1 MDNKETLINHIEDTP
16 VLRFKEFKDKWSVY
30 SIKQLCDISTGKS
43 LSKYLKDDGKYFIID
58 MGSIT
63 KDSYINAKKKTNI
76 ITVLLNKGDI
86 VMPKDDI
93 GNGSIICKTAV
104 IEENNK
110 YVLGDHVYRILV
122 KSENPYFVSLLINS
136 PTIHNALMKKV
147 TGSAQLGININ
158 SVLNQ
163 KILIPSLLEQEK
175 ISNLFK
181 NMDNLIK
188 FHQHKLILLNKYKEG
203 LINSLFCDKAKK
215 YKKVKL
221 NLILSEYTK
230 KSTKNDIYPH
240 VSLTKDGIIPK
251 GERYNRDFLV
261 KNSDKEYKI
270 TYYNDICYNP
280 ANLKFGVISRNKFGN
295 AIFSPIYITFKVKSG
310 YNPIFIE
317 YLVTRKSFINKAIRY
332 QEGTVYERMAV
343 KVDDF
348 LSLEVPVSSI
358 EEQNQIADIL
368 TTLDEKI
375 EKENAVLSLLKK
387 YKQGLLQQM
396 FI

>member
-203 LINSLFCDKAKK
+203 LIKYIFDRIYEFPNVSLQDICSIKTGKLDANAMTTNGQYKFFTCAKQDYLTDTFAFDGDAILISGNGNVGYSK
-215 YKKVKL
+215 FYSGKFNAYQRTYVLMNFKGNPIYIKVAIDVKL
-221 NLILSEYTK
+221 KNKINKEVNLGAMPFIKLKT
-230 KSTKNDIYPH
+230 
-240 VSLTKDGIIPK
+240 L
-251 GERYNRDFLV
+251 
-261 KNSDKEYKI
+261 
-270 TYYNDICYNP
+270 
-280 ANLKFGVISRNKFGN
+280 ANLKIVLPSIKIQNKIAKILSTYDSLIDKETQTLN
-295 AIFSPIYITFKVKSG
+295 QLKSMKV
-310 YNPIFIE
+310 
-317 YLVTRKSFINKAIRY
+317 
-332 QEGTVYERMAV
+332 
-343 KVDDF
+343 
-348 LSLEVPVSSI
+348 
-358 EEQNQIADIL
+358 
-368 TTLDEKI
+368 
-375 EKENAVLSLLKK
+375 
-387 YKQGLLQQM
+387 GLLQQM